1 MSENRIIG
9 FTNPSHFF
17 PMYVVILYVNN
28 NQVFARYPSGD
39 DCRIRNTEGDCLSR
53 PSLIPVNGKTILSD
67 NDIAFA
73 VSEEE
78 VYVESV
84 EKILERMQTMFDSG
98 RFKDDAN
105 ATEILEKLLAAK

>member
-1 MSENRIIG
+1 MSEHRIIG

-28 NQVFARYPSGD
+28 NQVFARWPSGD
-39 DCRIRNTEGDCLSR
+39 TSRIRNTEEDCLCR
-53 PSLIPVNGKTILSD
+53 PSLISVKDKSTLSD
-67 NDIAFA
+67 EDIAFA

-78 VYVESV
+78 IYIEPV
-84 EKILERMQTMFDSG
+84 EKILGRIKTMRDSG
-98 RFKDDAN
+98 RFKDDAD